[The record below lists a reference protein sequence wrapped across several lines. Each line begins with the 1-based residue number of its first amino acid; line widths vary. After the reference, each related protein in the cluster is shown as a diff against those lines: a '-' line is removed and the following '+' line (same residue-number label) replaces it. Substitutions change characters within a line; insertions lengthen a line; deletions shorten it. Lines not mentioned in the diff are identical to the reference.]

1 MSSTPPEGTT
11 VTTEATVRRAPK
23 VPVFLILGAL
33 VGFIVTLSLTAS
45 FPTDPTVGFP
55 ATFGYFLL
63 YGIPAGTVLGGI
75 VAVVLDR
82 VSARRAKQVS
92 FELTTVDPLPED
104 EEFAAADPG
113 GVREADSAN
122 PADPNETEPPA
133 RQC

>member
-11 VTTEATVRRAPK
+11 VKTEASIRRAPR

-33 VGFIVTLSLTAS
+33 VGFIVTLALTAS
-45 FPTDPTVGFP
+45 FPSDPAVGFP

-63 YGIPAGTVLGGI
+63 YGVPAGIVLGAI

-82 VSARRAKQVS
+82 VSARRAKQVT

-104 EEFAAADPG
+104 EDTAPVTANDP
-113 GVREADSAN
+113 
-122 PADPNETEPPA
+122 EPPA
-133 RQC
+133 RQD